1 MQKYT
6 HIKKNWFCTTN
17 NCSLIEIKD
26 NKKNSERA
34 AIFGMRPKMVW
45 ECSWKKIRTE
55 INKTFEKDQ
64 SEQ

>member
-26 NKKNSERA
+26 NKKTVNEQLFSE
-34 AIFGMRPKMVW
+34 W
-45 ECSWKKIRTE
+45 
-55 INKTFEKDQ
+55 DQ
-64 SEQ
+64 KWYENVPERK